1 MATVSMVEYRDAG
14 AEVRA
19 LYDEIMATRGIDFVP
34 NVWKTLAVHPPTLR
48 RVWRGLEQV
57 MAPGR
62 LDRLTKEMIAIAV
75 SATNG
80 CEYCVWSH
88 TAAARKLGMDD
99 QMLAEMLAVVGMFNQ
114 TNRLANGFQI
124 EVDEAYRQ
132 VRAPAKAGPRAKTA
146 AKAARAKA
154 KPGARKAAKR

>member
-1 MATVSMVEYRDAG
+1 MATVQMVEYEDAG

-19 LYDEIMATRGIDFVP
+19 LYDEIMAVRGIDFVP
-34 NVWKTLAVHPPTLR
+34 NVWKTLGVHPPTLR

-62 LDRLTKEMIAIAV
+62 LDRLTKELIAIAV
-75 SATNG
+75 SATNA

-99 QMLAEMLAVVGMFNQ
+99 EMLAEMMAVVGMFNQ

-124 EVDEAYRQ
+124 EVDEVYRR
-132 VRAPAKAGPRAKTA
+132 VAPAAPAKRPKKA
-146 AKAARAKA
+146 AAARAKGKRRTGKA
-154 KPGARKAAKR
+154 KARRS